1 MIQDYLQKSKS
12 PFYSFIITL
21 PIFLLYELGLLLMRG
36 TEFSYIK
43 NGADVLIED
52 MIATLGFDIFYISS
66 SIFLLAFFIIAY
78 YQKKNYD
85 SFTIYKSYLSIML
98 FESFVYALLLF
109 LLLGNMSLYLMDISV
124 EDIKFNI
131 ILSLGAGIY
140 EELIFR
146 VFSIFILYKFIS
158 FIFKS
163 MRHFSTQFS
172 ALLLSS
178 ILFSLFHFMGTE
190 SFSQEAFTIRFIAG
204 ILLGI
209 LYINRGFGITA
220 ITHSFYDIFVIF
232 QLT

>member
-1 MIQDYLQKSKS
+1 MIQDYLHKSKS

-21 PIFLLYELGLLLMRG
+21 PIFLLYELGLFLMQG

-43 NGADVLIED
+43 NGADALIED

-66 SIFLLAFFIIAY
+66 SVFLLAFFITAY

-85 SFTIYKSYLSIML
+85 SFAIYKSYLSIML
-98 FESFVYALLLF
+98 FESFFYALLLF
-109 LLLGNMSLYLMDISV
+109 LLLGNMSIYLMDISV
-124 EDIKFNI
+124 DDIKFNI
-131 ILSLGAGIY
+131 ILSLGAGMY

-146 VFSIFILYKFIS
+146 VFSIFILYKLIS
-158 FIFKS
+158 FLFKS
-163 MRHFSTQFS
+163 MGHFSTQFF
-172 ALLLSS
+172 ALLFSS
-178 ILFSLFHFMGTE
+178 VFFSLFHFMGTE
-190 SFSQEAFTIRFIAG
+190 SFNQEALTIRIIAG
-204 ILLGI
+204 ALLGI

>member
-1 MIQDYLQKSKS
+1 MIKDYFQKSES

-21 PIFLLYELGLLLMRG
+21 PMFLLYELGLFLMRG

-43 NGADVLIED
+43 NGADVLIEEV
-52 MIATLGFDIFYISS
+52 ISTLGFDIFYISS
-66 SIFLLAFFIIAY
+66 SLFLLVFFIIAY
-78 YQKKNYD
+78 YQKKNYQ
-85 SFTIYKSYLSIML
+85 SFTIHKSYLAIML
-98 FESFVYALLLF
+98 FESFIYASLLLIF
-109 LLLGNMSLYLMDISV
+109 LGNMGLYLMDISV
-124 EDIKFNI
+124 ENIQFNL

-146 VFSIFILYKFIS
+146 VFFLFIFYRLTQ

-163 MRHFSTQFS
+163 MSHFSTQFF
-172 ALLLSS
+172 ALFISS
-178 ILFSLFHFMGTE
+178 ILFSLFHFMGPE
-190 SFSQEAFTIRFIAG
+190 SFSQDAFTIRFIAG
-204 ILLGI
+204 ILLGL

>member
-21 PIFLLYELGLLLMRG
+21 PIFLFYELGLFLMRG
-36 TEFSYIK
+36 TEFSSIK
-43 NGADVLIED
+43 NGADALIED

-66 SIFLLAFFIIAY
+66 SVFLLAFFIIAY

-98 FESFVYALLLF
+98 LESFLYALLLF

-146 VFSIFILYKFIS
+146 VFSIFIFYRFIN

-163 MRHFSTQFS
+163 MRHFSTQFF

>member
-1 MIQDYLQKSKS
+1 MIQDYFQKSKS

-21 PIFLLYELGLLLMRG
+21 PIFLLYELGLFLMRG

-124 EDIKFNI
+124 QDIKFNI

-146 VFSIFILYKFIS
+146 VFSIFVLYKFIS

>member
-1 MIQDYLQKSKS
+1 MIKDYFQKSES

-21 PIFLLYELGLLLMRG
+21 PMFLLYELGLFLMRG

>member
-204 ILLGI
+204 ILLGV

>member
-109 LLLGNMSLYLMDISV
+109 LLLGNMSLYLMDISF

>member
-1 MIQDYLQKSKS
+1 MIQDYFQKSKS

-21 PIFLLYELGLLLMRG
+21 PIFLLYELGLFLMRG

-43 NGADVLIED
+43 NGGDVLIED

-124 EDIKFNI
+124 QDIKFNI

-146 VFSIFILYKFIS
+146 VFSIFVLYKFIS

-163 MRHFSTQFS
+163 MRHFSTQFF

>member
-1 MIQDYLQKSKS
+1 MIKDYFQKSES

-21 PIFLLYELGLLLMRG
+21 PMFLVYELGLFLMRG

-43 NGADVLIED
+43 NGADVLIEEA
-52 MIATLGFDIFYISS
+52 ISTLGFDIFYLSS
-66 SIFLLAFFIIAY
+66 SLFLLVFFVVAY
-78 YQKKNYD
+78 YQKKNYQ
-85 SFTIYKSYLSIML
+85 SFTIHKSYLAIML
-98 FESFVYALLLF
+98 LESFIYASLLLIF
-109 LLLGNMSLYLMDISV
+109 LGNMGLYLMDISV
-124 EDIKFNI
+124 ENIQFNL

-146 VFSIFILYKFIS
+146 VFFLFIFYRLIQ

-163 MRHFSTQFS
+163 MSHFSAQFF
-172 ALLLSS
+172 ALFISS
-178 ILFSLFHFMGTE
+178 ILFSLFHFMGSE
-190 SFSQEAFTIRFIAG
+190 SFSQDAFTIRFIAG
-204 ILLGI
+204 ILLGL

>member
-1 MIQDYLQKSKS
+1 MIADYLQKSKS
-12 PFYSFIITL
+12 PFYSFIVTL
-21 PIFLLYELGLLLMRG
+21 PMFLLYELGIFLMRG
-36 TEFSYIK
+36 TEFSYVK

-52 MIATLGFDIFYISS
+52 MISTLGFDIFYISS

-78 YQKKNYD
+78 LQKKNYD
-85 SFTIYKSYLSIML
+85 SFEIYKSYILIILLESL
-98 FESFVYALLLF
+98 FYAFLLF
-109 LLLGNMSLYLMDISV
+109 LFLGNVSLYLMDVSV
-124 EDIKFNI
+124 ENIQFNI

-146 VFSIFILYKFIS
+146 VFSIFIFYQLIV

-163 MRHFSTQFS
+163 MTHFSAQFF

-178 ILFSLFHFMGTE
+178 ILFSLFHFMGAE

>member
-1 MIQDYLQKSKS
+1 MIQDYFQKSKS

-21 PIFLLYELGLLLMRG
+21 PIFLLYELGLFLMRG

>member
-1 MIQDYLQKSKS
+1 MIKDYFQKSES

-21 PIFLLYELGLLLMRG
+21 PMFLVYELGLFLMRG

-43 NGADVLIED
+43 NGADVLIEEA
-52 MIATLGFDIFYISS
+52 ISTLGFDIFYLSS
-66 SIFLLAFFIIAY
+66 SLFLLVFFVVAY
-78 YQKKNYD
+78 YQKKNYQ
-85 SFTIYKSYLSIML
+85 SFTIHKSYLAIML
-98 FESFVYALLLF
+98 LESFIYASLLLIF
-109 LLLGNMSLYLMDISV
+109 LGNMGLYLMDISV
-124 EDIKFNI
+124 ENIQFNL

-146 VFSIFILYKFIS
+146 VFFLFIFYRLIK

-163 MRHFSTQFS
+163 MSHFSTQFF
-172 ALLLSS
+172 ALFISS
-178 ILFSLFHFMGTE
+178 ILFSLFHFMGSE
-190 SFSQEAFTIRFIAG
+190 SFSQDAFTIRFIAG
-204 ILLGI
+204 ILLGL

>member
-1 MIQDYLQKSKS
+1 MIQDYFQKSKS

-21 PIFLLYELGLLLMRG
+21 PIFLLYELGLFLMRG

-124 EDIKFNI
+124 QDIKFNI

-163 MRHFSTQFS
+163 MRHFSTQFF

>member
-1 MIQDYLQKSKS
+1 MIKDYFQKSES

-21 PIFLLYELGLLLMRG
+21 PMFLVYELGLFLMRG

-43 NGADVLIED
+43 NGADVFIEEA
-52 MIATLGFDIFYISS
+52 ISTLGFDIFYLSS
-66 SIFLLAFFIIAY
+66 SLFLLVFFVIAY
-78 YQKKNYD
+78 YQKKNYQ
-85 SFTIYKSYLSIML
+85 SFTIHKSYLAIML
-98 FESFVYALLLF
+98 LESFIYASLLLIF
-109 LLLGNMSLYLMDISV
+109 LGNMGLYLMDISV
-124 EDIKFNI
+124 ENIQFNL

-146 VFSIFILYKFIS
+146 VFFLFIFYRLIQ

-163 MRHFSTQFS
+163 MSHFSTQFF
-172 ALLLSS
+172 ALFISS
-178 ILFSLFHFMGTE
+178 ILFSLFHFMGSE
-190 SFSQEAFTIRFIAG
+190 SFSQDAFTIRFIAG
-204 ILLGI
+204 ILLGL

>member
-1 MIQDYLQKSKS
+1 MIQDYFQKSKS

-21 PIFLLYELGLLLMRG
+21 PIFLLYELGLFLMRG

-124 EDIKFNI
+124 QDIKFNI

-146 VFSIFILYKFIS
+146 VFSIFVLYKFIS

-163 MRHFSTQFS
+163 MRHFSTQFF

>member
-1 MIQDYLQKSKS
+1 MIQDYFQKSKS

-21 PIFLLYELGLLLMRG
+21 PIFLLYELGLFLMRG

-43 NGADVLIED
+43 NGGDVLIED

-124 EDIKFNI
+124 QDIKFNI

-146 VFSIFILYKFIS
+146 VFSIFVLYKFIS